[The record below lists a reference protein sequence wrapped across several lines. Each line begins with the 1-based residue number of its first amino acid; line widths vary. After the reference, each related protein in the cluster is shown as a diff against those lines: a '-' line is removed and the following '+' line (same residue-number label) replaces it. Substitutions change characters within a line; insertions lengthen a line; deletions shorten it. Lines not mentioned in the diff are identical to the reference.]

1 MKFRKNCP
9 LLTIRAVSMAL
20 LLPAALLLSA
30 PSATAGNFTEEE
42 LEAACKGIERC
53 ARNRTHVQVQ
63 YQDFRQGVE
72 NGRGD
77 LLAAALLRTAERY
90 DGSDD
95 PDKRACVDFALDWLD
110 EFGDTN
116 ALPFLARRLE
126 RPGIS
131 NRHMTVA
138 SYVRIAAAKGATNE
152 FERMVL
158 HLTETGREGLRGE
171 LIGEMLGTVRMREGL
186 REFHRSRGEPA
197 PEWPGIRPACAFLE
211 RCYETEAAPGRMAEL
226 DAFVL
231 ERDPSW
237 RTSPHRLEGAR
248 RMVRLHPDSE
258 AARSLLSAVAAEPA
272 NETNGSPSVLK
283 PPPPF

>member
-1 MKFRKNCP
+1 MKSGNHVPCR
-9 LLTIRAVSMAL
+9 TIRALAAAL
-20 LLPAALLLSA
+20 LLPASLLLSA
-30 PSATAGNFTEEE
+30 PAATAGHFTDEE
-42 LEAACKGIERC
+42 LEAQCKMIEWC
-53 ARNRTHVQVQ
+53 AHNRVHMEVQ
-63 YQDFRQGVE
+63 YQGFRQTVE
-72 NGRGD
+72 SGGGN
-77 LLAAALLRTAERY
+77 LLGAALLRTAERY

-95 PDKRACVDFALDWLD
+95 PDERACVDFALDWLD

-152 FERMVL
+152 FDRMVL

-211 RCYETEAAPGRMAEL
+211 RCYETEASPGRMAEL

-237 RTSPHRLEGAR
+237 RTSPRRLEGAR

-258 AARSLLSAVAAEPA
+258 AARSLLSAVADDA
-272 NETNGSPSVLK
+272 GPSGGEGEGEGGRE
-283 PPPPF
+283 